1 MKKIYIKTILIV
13 FMVIVMLV
21 ISACSSPLFKDVAE
35 DHPYYNDIKFVY
47 DFGFMNYKDEDFFA
61 PNVALTYAEIVEI
74 AAKLH
79 ILYADNTAIETFDD
93 IVAYCK
99 DNGIISNDYNWKDAV
114 SRAECMVILSR
125 AIHESDLK
133 SINTIEDG
141 AIPDV
146 DVKSDYYDVI
156 YTFYRAGVFQG
167 IDDLYNC
174 KPDGSIKRYEVA
186 CIINRIINDSVR
198 YRIELTLVG
207 DQTAVPETTL
217 EPDTTSEPETTV
229 EPDTTN
235 ESETSIV
242 TGDPEQSESS
252 SEPIDLI
259 AKETPIGI
267 VYYPN
272 RSEPYITTSSLEEFT
287 TELGPG
293 YKGDV
298 FCKTDSGTVKIA
310 TLYMGSG
317 ITQGTFLGYFIYS
330 EVYMERFSPSLDG
343 WTDADKEIYAMIQ
356 QDYDYIVEQVKS
368 ILNSSNS

>member
-1 MKKIYIKTILIV
+1 MKKIYIRTILLA
-13 FMVIVMLV
+13 FMVMAILV
-21 ISACSSPLFKDVAE
+21 ISACTSPLFKDVAE

-47 DFGFMNYKDEDFFA
+47 DYGFMDYKDEDFFA

-79 ILYADNTAIETFDD
+79 ILNADNTALETFDD

-99 DNGIISNDYNWKDAV
+99 ENGIIINDYNWKDAV

-146 DVKSDYYDVI
+146 DLKSDYYDVI

-207 DQTAVPETTL
+207 EQTSIPETTS
-217 EPDTTSEPETTV
+217 EPETTAEPETTV
-229 EPDTTN
+229 EPDTTT
-235 ESETSIV
+235 EPETS
-242 TGDPEQSESS
+242 PETNND
-252 SEPIDLI
+252 EPIDLI
-259 AKETPIGI
+259 AKETPIGM
-267 VYYPN
+267 VYYPS
-272 RSEPYITTSSLEEFT
+272 RSEPYITTSSLEEFM
-287 TELGPG
+287 TESGPA

-317 ITQGTFLGYFIYS
+317 LTQGTFLGYFIIS
-330 EVYMERFSPSLDG
+330 EVFMERFYPSVDG
-343 WTDADKEIYAMIQ
+343 WSDADKAIYTMVQ
-356 QDYDYIVEQVKS
+356 NDYDYVAEQVKS
-368 ILNSSNS
+368 ILDSDP